1 MWTTSEKNKTS
12 DTAIRQ
18 NNAYEAE
25 KQTNKRKHNTQDNPT
40 WNKHYTQMNKTKNKL
55 FV

>member
-12 DTAIRQ
+12 DTATRQ

-25 KQTNKRKHNTQDNPT
+25 KQKEAQYSKTIQHETNTTPKWTKQ
-40 WNKHYTQMNKTKNKL
+40 KTN
-55 FV
+55 

>member
-12 DTAIRQ
+12 DTATRQ

-25 KQTNKRKHNTQDNPT
+25 KQKEAQYSRQSNMKQTLHPNEQNKKQT
-40 WNKHYTQMNKTKNKL
+40 KL